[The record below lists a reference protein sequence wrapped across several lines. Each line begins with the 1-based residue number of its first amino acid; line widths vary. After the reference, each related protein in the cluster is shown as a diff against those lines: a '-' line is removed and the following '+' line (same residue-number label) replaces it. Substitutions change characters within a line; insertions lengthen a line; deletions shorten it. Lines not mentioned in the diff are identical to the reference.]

1 MGLGWDLFCGGIWS
15 ISEVSLLVIKV
26 CGMLTGEQ
34 IGLAGGREDEGE
46 GEGKALSYRVTATER

>member
-1 MGLGWDLFCGGIWS
+1 
-15 ISEVSLLVIKV
+15 
-26 CGMLTGEQ
+26 MLTGEQ